1 MCWCGKTSLP
11 QEICKTSAK
20 LRKGINLYIF
30 ININN
35 NLRKISLHVSSTYY
49 RFGKGLP
56 LFLAGLPI
64 MLSICQ
70 YCVTHCCRAYFR
82 AMQKFIII
90 LLSLLAS
97 AAVAEVRH
105 IMTKSKVAMIE
116 DIHVW
121 VANETGIESAYIEVL
136 ALDRRLKVPICPSS
150 FDVSFPYSKS
160 QQTVRVKCPDSEW
173 FAYVGIRLKN
183 NIKGLAYRYSHKV
196 GETLTQG
203 AFKSVLVSKTNKN
216 LVTSANDISNML
228 LVKDVVKGEVARN
241 NHFID
246 SVMVANLK
254 KDVLKGDAITLDDVY
269 YEAKSTRTA
278 ATGTLFPKALLK
290 NATAAR
296 DLSSGSILSRSDLN
310 IRNFILTSTKTISR
324 GQLLNARN
332 AKITAFYGNL
342 PSDVLYSLDDGR
354 QMEAI
359 RTIRLGQPL
368 RASDLRPSL
377 MIKKGDMVIL
387 SVQSGILTITST
399 MVALGNGK
407 LGQQVT
413 LLNPESNEEVRGLVT
428 GIGRASSF

>member
-136 ALDRRLKVPICPSS
+136 ALDRRLKVPICSSS

-160 QQTVRVKCPDSEW
+160 QQTVRVNCPDSEW
-173 FAYVGIRLKN
+173 FAYIGIRLKN
-183 NIKGLAYRYSHKV
+183 NIKGLAYRYSHKA

>member
-1 MCWCGKTSLP
+1 
-11 QEICKTSAK
+11 
-20 LRKGINLYIF
+20 
-30 ININN
+30 
-35 NLRKISLHVSSTYY
+35 
-49 RFGKGLP
+49 
-56 LFLAGLPI
+56 
-64 MLSICQ
+64 
-70 YCVTHCCRAYFR
+70 
-82 AMQKFIII
+82 MQKFIII

-136 ALDRRLKVPICPSS
+136 ALDRRLKVPICSSS

-228 LVKDVVKGEVARN
+228 LVKDVVQGEVARN

>member
-1 MCWCGKTSLP
+1 
-11 QEICKTSAK
+11 
-20 LRKGINLYIF
+20 
-30 ININN
+30 
-35 NLRKISLHVSSTYY
+35 
-49 RFGKGLP
+49 
-56 LFLAGLPI
+56 
-64 MLSICQ
+64 
-70 YCVTHCCRAYFR
+70 
-82 AMQKFIII
+82 MQKFIII

-160 QQTVRVKCPDSEW
+160 QQTVRVNCPDSEW
-173 FAYVGIRLKN
+173 FAYIGIRLKN
-183 NIKGLAYRYSHKV
+183 NIKGLAYRYSHKA

-269 YEAKSTRTA
+269 YEAKSTTTA

-324 GQLLNARN
+324 GQRLNARN